1 MQFDLRVPRIIFG
14 RGSLTKIGDLCR
26 EYGSSGS
33 AIVITGKT
41 ISRATVIFDVL
52 QHHHIN
58 YANYPVTGEPSIN
71 DVEEALEIARR
82 VMATFVIAI
91 GGGSSLDLGKAVSGL
106 LTNEGTLMDYV
117 EIYGRGQKLTRPG
130 APLICIPT
138 TAGTGTEVTK
148 NAVLSLPE
156 HKVKV
161 SIRSELLVPS
171 VAIIDPLLTTGL
183 PPTITANSGM
193 DALTQCIEPYTSC
206 SPVALVDTL
215 CLDGVRRAADSLK
228 RAYDHPDDLEAR
240 ENMCLASCAGLYP
253 ADPTLPVVLYTPL
266 RPPPAGSLYGG
277 LGLSNAKLGA
287 VHGFAG
293 TLGGITGA
301 PHGAICGTLLPFV
314 MRANV
319 AKLRRMVASA
329 SASDPATVLPSTV
342 AQRAV
347 EDHLARYT
355 EVARIVTGRPD
366 AQPEDGVEWIL
377 DLARNQLRIP
387 SLRKMGVT
395 GEEEQLQQIIQ
406 GSAKASS
413 MKGNCIP
420 LTAEELKTIIIEA
433 L

>member
-1 MQFDLRVPRIIFG
+1 
-14 RGSLTKIGDLCR
+14 
-26 EYGSSGS
+26 
-33 AIVITGKT
+33 
-41 ISRATVIFDVL
+41 
-52 QHHHIN
+52 
-58 YANYPVTGEPSIN
+58 
-71 DVEEALEIARR
+71 
-82 VMATFVIAI
+82 
-91 GGGSSLDLGKAVSGL
+91 
-106 LTNEGTLMDYV
+106 
-117 EIYGRGQKLTRPG
+117 
-130 APLICIPT
+130 
-138 TAGTGTEVTK
+138 
-148 NAVLSLPE
+148 
-156 HKVKV
+156 
-161 SIRSELLVPS
+161 
-171 VAIIDPLLTTGL
+171 
-183 PPTITANSGM
+183 M

-240 ENMCLASCAGLYP
+240 ENMCLA
-253 ADPTLPVVLYTPL
+253 
-266 RPPPAGSLYGG
+266 SLYGG